1 MNWAKL
7 ADEALAGF
15 EMSSLPPTVELPAL
29 PHAVTLFVRRSRDE
43 SVPLQ
48 ELAQILETDST
59 LTIELLKYVNSS
71 STGLRNK
78 AKTVLQAIT
87 LLGCARC
94 RLFVIATGMGAAVRS
109 QCSKLI
115 DQTAFWSDTL
125 QKAIFAREIALLLRT
140 DPDVAFVG
148 ALLQDF
154 LLPFLTNSLT
164 DDYREF
170 LASRRTPRPAQQFEE
185 DRFGW
190 DHALAGA
197 CLAHA
202 WGLPGELVCCI
213 LYHHGG
219 LQILTDPRLGRSP
232 VAASALSALLP
243 DQFSLDDHGFEL
255 LAKLE
260 EKWPAFRLETLAE
273 SVDRQHQE
281 MGLGVRHDST
291 LLQWCKN
298 LGQGASAPPVTPSK
312 PQRTN

>member
-170 LASRRTPRPAQQFEE
+170 LAVAPDASRPAQQIRRGPF
-185 DRFGW
+185 RLGP
-190 DHALAGA
+190 
-197 CLAHA
+197 CLS
-202 WGLPGELVCCI
+202 GRLPG
-213 LYHHGG
+213 
-219 LQILTDPRLGRSP
+219 TRLGAAGRARVLHSVPPWWFADLDRPQAGPLARRCVRAVGSPSRSVQP
-232 VAASALSALLP
+232 GRSRLRAARKIGAEMAG
-243 DQFSLDDHGFEL
+243 FS
-255 LAKLE
+255 
-260 EKWPAFRLETLAE
+260 
-273 SVDRQHQE
+273 S
-281 MGLGVRHDST
+281 
-291 LLQWCKN
+291 
-298 LGQGASAPPVTPSK
+298 
-312 PQRTN
+312 RTVSRVG